1 MKVIERKKNWTN
13 KLNTTEPDGM
23 MTKMRLMVMGMMV
36 MVRKYTDK
44 PESTE
49 PDSHP
54 DYAASTRGSTPA
66 CSHLQST
73 QEADKGISLAHS
85 SQMSI
90 HQPGR
95 QPPSSKGS
103 WTKNLKTINMDYH
116 CHHFHWKYKDLW
128 SQGQKKKRL
137 KIIDL
142 TQSSFLFSFSSHW
155 TWIPHLRQDCL
166 GIPGPQ
172 FSQHSS

>member
-1 MKVIERKKNWTN
+1 MKVIERKENWTN

-54 DYAASTRGSTPA
+54 DNAASTRGSTPA

-128 SQGQKKKRL
+128 KEVKDNWSHSIILLIFIFITLNLNPSSSTRL
-137 KIIDL
+137 PRDPRPPILPAFIL
-142 TQSSFLFSFSSHW
+142 T
-155 TWIPHLRQDCL
+155 
-166 GIPGPQ
+166 
-172 FSQHSS
+172 